1 MIQEHDQDHDQRT
14 STTTT
19 TEGDGST
26 ARRRLATVLAVLC
39 VLALAGGIALMFWLQ
54 HETDEREAAE
64 DDRIAAMQAAAR
76 FTEEWNTFRP
86 STASTYVERVSP
98 LLTSEFR
105 AEFESAAQDVVTGI
119 TRQRLLSK
127 GEVLETEGVP
137 IVGIASIDKDSA
149 EVLVVADAP
158 RVSNGQRIVRHWRWQ
173 VSLDKVDGEWL
184 VDSFKEV

>member
-1 MIQEHDQDHDQRT
+1 MTERHDQDLEER
-14 STTTT
+14 SITTD
-19 TEGDGST
+19 GDLPKT
-26 ARRRLATVLAVLC
+26 RRGLATVLGLLC

-54 HETDEREAAE
+54 NETDELDAAE

-98 LLTSEFR
+98 LLTRQFR
-105 AEFESAAQDVVTGI
+105 AEFENAAQDVVDGI
-119 TRQRLLSK
+119 TRGRLLSK
-127 GEVLETEGVP
+127 GKVLETEGVP
-137 IVGIASIDKDSA
+137 IVGIASIDEDSA

-173 VSLDKVDGEWL
+173 VSLDKVDGAWL

>member
-1 MIQEHDQDHDQRT
+1 MTEGHDEDLKER
-14 STTTT
+14 TTTD
-19 TEGDGST
+19 EDRPGS
-26 ARRRLATVLAVLC
+26 RGRLATVLAFLC
-39 VLALAGGIALMFWLQ
+39 VLALAGGIALMLWVQ
-54 HETDEREAAE
+54 NETDEREAAE

-98 LLTSEFR
+98 LLTSQFR

-119 TRQRLLSK
+119 TQGRLLSK
-127 GEVLETEGVP
+127 GKVLETEGVP
-137 IVGIASIDKDSA
+137 IVGIASIDGDSA

-158 RVSNGQRIVRHWRWQ
+158 RVSAGQRIVRHWRWQ

-184 VDSFKEV
+184 VDEFKDV